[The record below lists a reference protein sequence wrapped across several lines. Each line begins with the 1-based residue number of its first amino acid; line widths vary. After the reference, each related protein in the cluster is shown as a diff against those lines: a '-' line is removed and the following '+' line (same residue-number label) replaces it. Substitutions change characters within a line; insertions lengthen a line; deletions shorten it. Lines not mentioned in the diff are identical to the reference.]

1 MFAEFEKIT
10 HGLQEQGETLT
21 ADRLCE
27 IYYDLNKLYFGEE
40 ICVDQEIAMEWARIP
55 HFYTP
60 FYVYQY
66 ATGFSAAIALS
77 KQILEQGAPAVEQYK
92 KFLKGGSSMY
102 PLELL
107 KMAGV
112 DMEQKAPVQMHL
124 RYLHNISMRWKGLQT
139 MTLYEAIFR
148 RKSIRKYRDTEIDPK
163 LLEKIEQYGEDAVG
177 IRPEIRTKWKI
188 LKGSDKRLAG
198 LFLVKAPYY
207 VVLYSEICEDYRKN
221 AGCLMEQLVLYLHTK
236 GIGSCYQGGARVKHE
251 DEKEL
256 EPVMIMAFGYPAEP
270 LERDRE
276 AFKRMELNRFVK
288 VHGNFGKV
296 QRKLLEAARV
306 APSAMNL
313 QPWRFVVTD
322 GKIHMFVKKPGKIGY
337 QMQQDFNLF
346 DAGIALAH
354 MLVTAEEQWFDLEY
368 QKLDSIL
375 EKDFP
380 NNMYVG
386 SLLIL
391 NESEKI

>member
-1 MFAEFEKIT
+1 
-10 HGLQEQGETLT
+10 
-21 ADRLCE
+21 
-27 IYYDLNKLYFGEE
+27 
-40 ICVDQEIAMEWARIP
+40 
-55 HFYTP
+55 
-60 FYVYQY
+60 
-66 ATGFSAAIALS
+66 
-77 KQILEQGAPAVEQYK
+77 
-92 KFLKGGSSMY
+92 
-102 PLELL
+102 
-107 KMAGV
+107 
-112 DMEQKAPVQMHL
+112 
-124 RYLHNISMRWKGLQT
+124 
-139 MTLYEAIFR
+139 MTSYEAIFR
-148 RKSIRKYRDTEIDPK
+148 RRSIRKYKNDEISPAM
-163 LLEKIEQYGEDAVG
+163 LEKIEKFGEDAIG
-177 IRPEIRTKWKI
+177 IRPDIQVKWKI
-188 LKGSDKRLAG
+188 FRKEEHQLKG
-198 LFLVKAPYY
+198 LFRVDAPYY
-207 VVLYSEICEDYRKN
+207 VALYSEICEDYRKN
-221 AGCLMEQLVLYLHTK
+221 AGCLMEQLSLYLFTK
-236 GIGSCYQGGARVKHE
+236 GIGSCYQGGAKLKK
-251 DEKEL
+251 DQEKDLEL
-256 EPVMIMAFGYPAEP
+256 VMIMAFGYPAEP